1 MFARR
6 KGIGYGIYVW
16 TRARSL
22 CTQSII
28 IIIIMN
34 VKLKYIEIVQ
44 YLNLEYSE

>member
-28 IIIIMN
+28 IIIMN

-44 YLNLEYSE
+44 YLNLDYSE